1 LFEKMK
7 KGDLWVVIEHRDSEL
22 LDISKELC
30 TQGRRMKKSSSALV
44 AILLGNRI
52 RGLVNDLARYGVEKV
67 YLLEGREWEPFNPE
81 VSVNLLSSMILEE
94 SPSAILFGSTSFGNS
109 LAPQL
114 AIRNKGALVTD
125 CIDLKGHR
133 EGWVAVKPIQGDKID
148 VKMVPASGRL
158 ALFTLKPGAFEIE
171 ATTPAKSVEIKE
183 FPSQTSL
190 EKILTKVVGFI
201 KADPQ
206 SASIEEAD
214 LIIAGG
220 KGVGD
225 REGFKYLEEMA
236 ELLGATLAGSRV
248 AVDLGWIPYE
258 RQIGLTGKKVTP
270 RLLFAI
276 GISGAFE
283 FTIGIKESKF
293 IVALNRDPNAPI
305 FKIADAGIVGDLH
318 EILPRLNETLR
329 SMKR

>member
-1 LFEKMK
+1 MG
-7 KGDLWVVIEHRDSEL
+7 KGDLWVVVEHRDSEL

-30 TQGRRMKKSSSALV
+30 SQGRRMKKSSSALV
-44 AILLGNRI
+44 AILFGNEKN
-52 RGLVNDLARYGVEKV
+52 GLVNDLARYGVEKV
-67 YLLEGREWEPFNPE
+67 YLTKGEEWKSFNPE
-81 VSVNLLSSMILEE
+81 ASVTLLSKMIFEE
-94 SPSAILFGSTSFGNS
+94 SPSAILFGSSSFGNS
-109 LAPQL
+109 LASQL
-114 AIRNKGALVTD
+114 AIRNRGALVTD
-125 CIDLKGHR
+125 CIDLKEYR
-133 EGWVAVKPIQGDKID
+133 ESWVAVKPIQRDKIN
-148 VKMVPASGRL
+148 VKMVPASGML
-158 ALFTLKPGAFEIE
+158 PLFTLKAGAFEIE
-171 ATTPAKSVEIKE
+171 ESTLTKPIEVEEI
-183 FPSQTSL
+183 PSQISW
-190 EKILTKVVGFI
+190 EEMLTKVVGFI

-225 REGFKYLEEMA
+225 REGFKFLEEMA
-236 ELLGATLAGSRV
+236 DLLGATLAGSRV

-293 IVALNRDPNAPI
+293 IVALNKDPNAPI
-305 FKIADAGIVGDLH
+305 FKIADAGIVGDLR
-318 EILPRLNETLR
+318 EILPRLNEGLR
-329 SMKR
+329 GIMR